1 MRVRW
6 LHVETGGDPQL
17 PTHGPKVFVARAVN
31 TPTKYSHHIG
41 NLAGLPLA
49 FSDRTFTFLTGVALS
64 HLSRRIGSGDAPR
77 RGFAAREP
85 SAQRF
90 RRARSRPPS
99 LWFRPNARRQVCV
112 IPTTL

>member
-49 FSDRTFTFLTGVALS
+49 FSDRTFTFLTG
-64 HLSRRIGSGDAPR
+64 SRAITLIAANWIWR
-77 RGFAAREP
+77 RTSTR
-85 SAQRF
+85 
-90 RRARSRPPS
+90 
-99 LWFRPNARRQVCV
+99 VCCA
-112 IPTTL
+112 